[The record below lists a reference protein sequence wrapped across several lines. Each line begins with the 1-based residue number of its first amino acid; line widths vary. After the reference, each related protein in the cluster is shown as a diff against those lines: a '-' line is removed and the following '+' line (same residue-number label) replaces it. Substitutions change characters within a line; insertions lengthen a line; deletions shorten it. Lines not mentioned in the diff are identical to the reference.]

1 MKWLT
6 RWFLDNPVAANLLM
20 VTIVAMGALSL
31 TTLRVESFPQIPPT
45 SLVVSVSYPGG
56 NSQPGR

>member
-20 VTIVAMGALSL
+20 VMILVSGLLSL
-31 TTLRVESFPQIPPT
+31 NTLRVESFPQLPP
-45 SLVVSVSYPGG
+45 SQLQG
-56 NSQPGR
+56 NQFLSRSE